1 MSDRSRIVTLLFC
14 WFLGIFGAHRF
25 YTGKTGTAVIWLL
38 TLGCLG
44 IGVLVDLIMI
54 LLGKFHDA
62 GGKPVLAW
70 FRTCDAEGKVIS
82 YVV

>member
-1 MSDRSRIVTLLFC
+1 MSEKSRMVTLLFC

-25 YTGKTGTAVIWLL
+25 YNGKTVTAVICLL
-38 TLGCLG
+38 TLCCLG